1 METVMTTAEKE
12 LHDLTKEFFRLL
24 RVQSSRAKSIAAFE
38 VGYLTTIIKL
48 MVLESDSLSS
58 AQFLRNHVEN
68 MRKENHGD

>member
-1 METVMTTAEKE
+1 MEAVMTTAEKE

-24 RVQSSRAKSIAAFE
+24 RVQSSSARNAYAFE